1 MSAAAEEDE
10 QEISLSLQP
19 ETLGALKI
27 VKEYFYNYFEINFV
41 FYCSTCSQPSL
52 FFSNAVPP
60 PRKRHRAVAAAAS
73 PTPSAPD
80 SEAAAAAATLSAAHA
95 APAPEA
101 SSSSGQSRPRAAG
114 KAASSVAQQHPAP
127 SAQHPPG
134 QQRVIRG
141 HGNQLERAQQRVMSQ
156 GVGQRRRVQHRAVR
170 VCSAAHGG
178 SQGAGSHEGT
188 AGLGKASMSSP
199 PRNPF
204 SLPCTHPA
212 PGFQS

>member
-1 MSAAAEEDE
+1 MHAQSKNTHDYSQHTTRTHSPVNPGPLTCRQVPGQAGIPVRVKQRRAAGEA
-10 QEISLSLQP
+10 P
-19 ETLGALKI
+19 
-27 VKEYFYNYFEINFV
+27 
-41 FYCSTCSQPSL
+41 
-52 FFSNAVPP
+52 
-60 PRKRHRAVAAAAS
+60 RHRGQHAGRALCQPGDDVAPKPGVALL
-73 PTPSAPD
+73 PEAPVR
-80 SEAAAAAATLSAAHA
+80 EAAHA